1 MIVTDR
7 EYVEK
12 TEKIFSLLMDVDD
25 ELVRKFFDLESSEK
39 LDEKIKVLTELK
51 EGKKPE
57 EIPEYYS
64 ILELYPND
72 GQAWD

>member
-1 MIVTDR
+1 MTDR
-7 EYVEK
+7 EYIEK
-12 TEKIFSLLMDVDD
+12 KEKIFSLLMEVDD
-25 ELVRKFFDLESSEK
+25 ELVRKFFDQESSKK

-57 EIPEYYS
+57 DIPEYYS

-72 GQAWD
+72 GQTWD